1 MRVLDVVVPLLLVAG
16 AASTLLAAGRE
27 RVPIAHDT
35 SRPYF
40 WLLVVIWLM
49 LAGDAALGENRP
61 PFERAWKGTVA
72 VLLAVSSGVNLWR
85 RRRLARTTPPPP
97 ADD

>member
-1 MRVLDVVVPLLLVAG
+1 MSVDVVVPLLLVLMLAQV
-16 AASTLLAAGRE
+16 LLATARGKFSI
-27 RVPIAHDT
+27 VHDT

-40 WLLVVIWLM
+40 WLLVVSWLI

-61 PFERAWKGTVA
+61 TFERAWKGALA
-72 VLLAVSSGVNLWR
+72 VLLAASFGLDLWR
-85 RRRLARTTPPPP
+85 RRRLARTAPPPP